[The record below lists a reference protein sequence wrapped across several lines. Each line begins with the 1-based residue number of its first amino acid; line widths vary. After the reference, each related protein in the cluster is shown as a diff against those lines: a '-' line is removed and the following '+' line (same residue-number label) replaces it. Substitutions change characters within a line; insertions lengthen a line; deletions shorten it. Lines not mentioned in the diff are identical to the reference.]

1 MIICIHPHHSA
12 LQKSLLNA
20 YSSTITV
27 QIIVNHVI
35 NNNYLCKSL
44 KVPNFKFADEDL
56 ETKIC
61 SKIWK
66 RSLFGHNFNRYRQDT
81 VSWYYKV
88 CCTVVESKMQIVGCC
103 LDKEIYLSWY
113 QLVQRNLSRSS
124 QVEKYFRS
132 HVTVSLLQVYIF
144 SCFGPF
150 FCFKFSSND

>member
-1 MIICIHPHHSA
+1 MLAVSVLHILESKRYLVEVGHTRRQRVMIICIHPHHSA

-66 RSLFGHNFNRYRQDT
+66 RSLFGHNFNRYRQDP
-81 VSWYYKV
+81 VSHTDPTCHTPCAGHIKN
-88 CCTVVESKMQIVGCC
+88 CGMANS
-103 LDKEIYLSWY
+103 
-113 QLVQRNLSRSS
+113 NP
-124 QVEKYFRS
+124 
-132 HVTVSLLQVYIF
+132 LQVVSIPAKYNEILWKR
-144 SCFGPF
+144 
-150 FCFKFSSND
+150 FCEKAK

>member
-35 NNNYLCKSL
+35 NNNYLLKSL
-44 KVPNFKFADEDL
+44 KVPNSKFADEDL

-66 RSLFGHNFNRYRQDT
+66 RTLFEHNFYPDLQDLM
-81 VSWYYKV
+81 SCYYKI
-88 CCTVVESKMQIVGCC
+88 CCKVVESKMQIVSCC
-103 LDKEIYLSWY
+103 FDKKIYLSWY
-113 QLVQRNLSRSS
+113 QLVQRNLSQSS
-124 QVEKYFRS
+124 QVEKYFWS

>member
-44 KVPNFKFADEDL
+44 KVPNSKFADEDL
-56 ETKIC
+56 ETKIY

-66 RSLFGHNFNRYRQDT
+66 RSLFGHNFNRDRQDLI
-81 VSWYYKV
+81 SWYYKV
-88 CCTVVESKMQIVGCC
+88 CYKVVEGKMQIVCCC

-113 QLVQRNLSRSS
+113 QVG
-124 QVEKYFRS
+124 
-132 HVTVSLLQVYIF
+132 LLPTDPKKTYH
-144 SCFGPF
+144 
-150 FCFKFSSND
+150 KALK